1 MVFRQNLDREM
12 IDFSVAR
19 NMKLAWGVLQIYKK
33 IIAINKKSKN
43 SKLPVI
49 DEIHINGGFLFKEKT
64 GSKAGK
70 ENVLWIHVRRLR
82 QTRKGMIWNNIYS
95 ISNLITPPR
104 NTHTNI
110 R

>member
-1 MVFRQNLDREM
+1 
-12 IDFSVAR
+12 
-19 NMKLAWGVLQIYKK
+19 VLQIYKK

-70 ENVLWIHVRRLR
+70 ENVL
-82 QTRKGMIWNNIYS
+82 
-95 ISNLITPPR
+95 
-104 NTHTNI
+104 
-110 R
+110 